1 MSSTLELDLW
11 PAWFCEHC
19 MTQERGRMLWFL
31 NHGICRWN
39 ADRITHIA
47 QTGEPK

>member
-1 MSSTLELDLW
+1 MTLELDLW

-31 NHGICRWN
+31 NHGICRWK
-39 ADRITHIA
+39 ADRQPHSLST
-47 QTGEPK
+47 TERES